1 MDLQYLKNL
10 MEIFDESKAEEIE
23 LEEEGTKIKLSKRNQ
38 ADIGA
43 NTGTIINMGGGGG
56 YQMPIAA
63 APVSAPSPVP
73 AAPAASP
80 SAATPAAPAA
90 ASNLYEIKSPIVG
103 TFYRSPSPESD
114 PFVEVGTRVNVGTT
128 LCIVEAM
135 KLMNEIESDK
145 SGTIEQIL
153 LQSGEPVEYNQVLF
167 LIKLD

>member
-1 MDLQYLKNL
+1 

-38 ADIGA
+38 ADIGG
-43 NTGTIINMGGGGG
+43 NTGTIINMGGGGSFP
-56 YQMPIAA
+56 MPMASA
-63 APVSAPSPVP
+63 PFSAPAPVQ

-80 SAATPAAPAA
+80 SASTPAAPAA

-145 SGTIEQIL
+145 TGTIEQIL